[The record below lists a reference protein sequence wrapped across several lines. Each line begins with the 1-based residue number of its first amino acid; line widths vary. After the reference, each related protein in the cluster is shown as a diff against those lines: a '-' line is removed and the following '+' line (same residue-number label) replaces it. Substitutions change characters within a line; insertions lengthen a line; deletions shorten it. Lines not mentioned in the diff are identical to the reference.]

1 MLHGREAFTMSEKG
15 SRWLQGCYVNIDDAT
30 SRLCSLHVSRRSS
43 SPSSSPESGT
53 DDGSAAPNYLTRVGN
68 GSLPVSW

>member
-1 MLHGREAFTMSEKG
+1 MSEKG

-30 SRLCSLHVSRRSS
+30 SRLCSLHVSRPSS
-43 SPSSSPESGT
+43 SSSSSSSPESGI

>member
-1 MLHGREAFTMSEKG
+1 RQAFTFSENG

-30 SRLCSLHVSRRSS
+30 SRLCSLHVGRPSS
-43 SPSSSPESGT
+43 SSSPESGT
-53 DDGSAAPNYLTRVGN
+53 DESSAAPNYLTRVGN